1 MELCRVI
8 LASSRPISWVNTA
21 FPFAAAYL
29 FAGGGVTWQLVV
41 GTFFF
46 LIPYNIAIYGIND
59 VFDYE
64 SDMRNPR
71 KGGVEGSVLHPRWH
85 VPVLWASVVTTVPF
99 LVALAVGGT
108 WSSTIWL
115 IFAMFTVV
123 AYSFKGLRFKE
134 KPVLDSATSA
144 AHFATPAMVGAA
156 MVDPQISAPFWF
168 AIGAFFLWGMASH
181 ALGAV
186 QDIHA
191 DREGGLTSVATEL
204 GARTTT
210 RASTVAYVIAAL
222 MLVALPSPA
231 WVVALGGLGYV
242 ANAARFWNVDDA
254 HAEVTRRAWRVFLI
268 LNYVV
273 GAVVTMALLS
283 AVILR

>member
-1 MELCRVI
+1 MELCRVV

-29 FAGGGVTWQLVV
+29 FAGGGVTWQLIV
-41 GTFFF
+41 GTIFF

-71 KGGVEGSVLHPRWH
+71 KGGLEGSVLHPRWH
-85 VPVLWASVVTTVPF
+85 APVLWASAITTVPF
-99 LVALAVGGT
+99 IVALVIGGT
-108 WSSTIWL
+108 WSSTSWL
-115 IFAMFTVV
+115 ALAMFTVV
-123 AYSFKGLRFKE
+123 AYSAKGLRFKE
-134 KPVLDSATSA
+134 KPVLDSMTSS

-156 MVDPQISAPFWF
+156 MVEPHIPGPFWV
-168 AIGAFFLWGMASH
+168 AIGSFFLWGMASH

-210 RASTVAYVIAAL
+210 RASAIVYLVAAAL
-222 MLVALPSPA
+222 LLTLPAPAWIVALA
-231 WVVALGGLGYV
+231 GLGYA

-254 HAEVTRRAWRVFLI
+254 HAEDTRRAWRVFLV

-273 GAVVTMALLS
+273 GAIVTIALVSVL
-283 AVILR
+283 